1 MSYVLCPGYYCGMPP
16 PPISRVVPADIQ
28 AALAEEYEIL
38 SLLGQGGMASV
49 YLARERSLG
58 RLVALKVLAPDL
70 AARPG
75 FRARFEREA
84 ATAAQLQHP
93 NIVPIHRV
101 GEANGVAFFTMGY
114 VDGETL
120 ADRIRHRGRFAVD
133 DAVALVRDIASALG
147 AAHRR
152 GIVHRDVKPH
162 NILIERETGRV
173 LVTDFGIARAA
184 EIAVADGV
192 DPDSVTGAGVVMGTP
207 RYMSPEQASG
217 TRDLGPE
224 SDLYAL
230 GIIFYE
236 MVSGQ
241 YPFRVGT
248 PPNFQV
254 AHLTQPPLPLVA
266 HIGDFPRSVEAVIQ
280 RLLAKDPADRYPTAE
295 ALREALIPSD
305 AASGAS
311 RPSRWGRTL
320 RPLGAA
326 VLVIGIFATLTR
338 SSPPVEDPRRS
349 ILIGFFENATGDPTL
364 DWLRVGGVEQ
374 LAQSLGRWQDLEV
387 IHVERLLDLA
397 RRADLDESRPMGRE
411 DALRLARA
419 ASMGTATIG
428 TIVRLGNALRLS
440 VRLYDVRTRDLLRT
454 ASVEARN
461 DSTLPRAFE
470 QLADQILDLSGAR
483 PGELVSVEPPT
494 TSIDAYR
501 AYVEGVAARSRWDMP
516 TARKR
521 FEAALAAD
529 PRFALAWYE
538 LSQALLVRDLLGG
551 GGEFV
556 AFADSARR
564 YASDRPERE
573 RRLIEAYHALLHA
586 DFPEARR
593 RYSAL
598 VALDSTLVDAWTG
611 LADAAQFDLTLRP
624 DARGVGQLS
633 TSYDLALRAYERALA
648 LNGNDHRLY
657 ANIANLLGY
666 VFFDDGATIP
676 VFGEPPPG
684 DVRSVFGRIPVALY
698 RVLLLGDSLVLVP
711 RDSVAARYSPA
722 VIAASRATARERARG
737 ILEQW
742 LGVAP
747 EEGEAHLMMARL
759 LQSDGDYDG
768 ALAALDRAEAL
779 GASGSL
785 PPAVLRL
792 IVLLE
797 ARRFP
802 AAARL
807 ASAMDQG
814 AESRGSAAVPEILL
828 SGLINAW
835 LATGQV
841 EKARLMEQRLFGS
854 FDNRQTGAAERVTA
868 MFAATLGVTIDAA
881 LDRVTP
887 GAVQSLERTVD
898 TRIAEA
904 PADERDELTEVA
916 ARALIQ
922 GYAGLGDTAG
932 VARWRRT
939 LGEERIRGLDALVAL
954 RAGDTATARR
964 RYLVAR
970 ADTGGSVVTRVALA
984 ETAAGLG
991 LRQEALAHLAR
1002 ADSLRPLT
1010 VQAPDPGW
1018 ITEVRSWPM
1027 RAVLLGAEGRMAEA
1041 RQWAERYREAWAT
1054 ADSTLVPERDR
1065 ILRELGDLLRTDRRD
1080 RP

>member
-1 MSYVLCPGYYCGMPP
+1 MPIP
-16 PPISRVVPADIQ
+16 LAPSGIPADVQ

-38 SLLGQGGMASV
+38 SRLGQGGMATV

-93 NIVPIHRV
+93 NIVPIYRV
-101 GEANGVAFFTMGY
+101 GDIHGVAYFTMGY
-114 VDGETL
+114 VEGETL
-120 ADRIRHRGRFAVD
+120 ADRLRHRGRFTVD
-133 DAVALVRDIASALG
+133 EAVALVCDIASALG

-152 GIVHRDVKPH
+152 GIIHRDVKPH
-162 NILIERETGRV
+162 NILIERETGRA

-184 EIAVADGV
+184 DVTVGDGI

-207 RYMSPEQASG
+207 RYMSPEQAAG
-217 TRDLGPE
+217 TRELGPE

-230 GIIFYE
+230 GVIFYE
-236 MVSGQ
+236 LVSGQ

-248 PPNFQV
+248 PPNFPV
-254 AHLTQPPLPLVA
+254 AHLTQAPVPLVA
-266 HIGDFPRSVEAVIQ
+266 HIGDFPRSVETVIR
-280 RLLAKDPADRYPTAE
+280 RLLAKDPADRYPSAE
-295 ALREALIPSD
+295 SLREALSALGP
-305 AASGAS
+305 AGPPS
-311 RPSRWGRTL
+311 RPGRWRRML

-326 VLVIGIFATLTR
+326 VLVVGIFATLTR
-338 SSPPVEDPRRS
+338 SPPPETDPRRS
-349 ILIGFFENATGDPTL
+349 ILVGFFENATGDPAL
-364 DWLRVGGVEQ
+364 DWLRIGGVEQ

-387 IHVERLLDLA
+387 VHVERLLDLA
-397 RRADLDESRPMGRE
+397 RRDNLDESRPMGRE

-419 ASMGTATIG
+419 ASMGTATLG

-440 VRLYDVRTRDLLRT
+440 VRLYDVRTRELLRT
-454 ASVEARN
+454 ASVEAPN

-501 AYVEGVAARSRWDMP
+501 AYIEGVAARSRWDMP
-516 TARKR
+516 AARTH
-521 FEAALAAD
+521 FAAALAAD

-564 YASDRPERE
+564 YATDRPERE
-573 RRLIEAYHALLHA
+573 RRLIEAWHALLHA

-598 VALDSTLVDAWTG
+598 VALDSTLGDAWTG

-624 DARGVGQLS
+624 DSRGIGQLS
-633 TSYDLALRAYERALA
+633 TSYDLALRAYERALSQ
-648 LNGNDHRLY
+648 NGNDHRLY
-657 ANIANLLGY
+657 ANIANILGY
-666 VFFDDGATIP
+666 VFLDDGIAIP
-676 VFGEPPPG
+676 VYRDPPPG
-684 DVRSVFGRIPVALY
+684 DIRSAFGRVPAGLY
-698 RVLLLGDSLVLVP
+698 RVLLLNDSLVLVP
-711 RDSVAARYSPA
+711 RDSVATRYTPA
-722 VIAASRATARERARG
+722 VIEASRAAARNRARG
-737 ILEQW
+737 VMEQW

-747 EEGEAHLMMARL
+747 DEGEAHLMMARL

-768 ALAALDRAEAL
+768 ALASLDRAEAL
-779 GASGSL
+779 GASGSV

-792 IVLLE
+792 IVLLQ

-802 AAARL
+802 AAAQL
-807 ASAMDQG
+807 ATVLDQRNG
-814 AESRGSAAVPEILL
+814 NQRRVAVPEILL
-828 SGLINAW
+828 SGLINAL

-841 EKARLMEQRLFGS
+841 DQARLLEQRLFGS
-854 FDNRQTGAAERVTA
+854 LDDRQTGAAERVTA

-887 GAVQSLERTVD
+887 GSLQDLERTVEG
-898 TRIAEA
+898 RIAEA
-904 PADERDELTEVA
+904 PPDERDELAEVA
-916 ARALIQ
+916 SRALIQ

-932 VARWRRT
+932 VARWRRA
-939 LGEERIRGLDALVAL
+939 LGEERIRGLDALAAL

-964 RYLVAR
+964 RYLTAR

-991 LRQEALAHLAR
+991 LRQEALDHLAR
-1002 ADSLRPLT
+1002 ADSIRPLT

-1018 ITEVRSWPM
+1018 VTVVRSWPM
-1027 RAVLLGAEGRMAEA
+1027 RAVLLAAEGRTAEA
-1041 RQWAERYREAWAT
+1041 RQWAERYRDAWAT
-1054 ADSTLVPERDR
+1054 ADSALVPERDR

>member
-1 MSYVLCPGYYCGMPP
+1 MSSVLCPKYYCGMPP
-16 PPISRVVPADIQ
+16 PATAPTVPADIQ

-38 SLLGQGGMASV
+38 SLLGQGGMATV

-93 NIVPIHRV
+93 HIVPIHRV

-120 ADRIRHRGRFAVD
+120 ADRMRHRGRFALD
-133 DAVALVRDIASALG
+133 EAIGLVRDIASALG

-152 GIVHRDVKPH
+152 GIIHRDVKPH
-162 NILIERETGRV
+162 NILIERETGRI

-184 EIAVADGV
+184 EVALHDGV
-192 DPDSVTGAGVVMGTP
+192 DPEVVTGAGMVMGTP
-207 RYMSPEQASG
+207 RYMSPEQAAG
-217 TRDLGPE
+217 TRELGPE

-230 GIIFYE
+230 GVIFYE
-236 MVSGQ
+236 MVSGH
-241 YPFRVGT
+241 YPFRIGT
-248 PPNFQV
+248 PPNFQM
-254 AHLTQPPLPLVA
+254 AHLTQAPVPLVA
-266 HIGDFPRSVEAVIQ
+266 HIGDFPRSVEAVIGK
-280 RLLAKDPADRYPTAE
+280 LLAKDPADRYPSAEDLGE
-295 ALREALIPSD
+295 AL
-305 AASGAS
+305 ASGGGAGESSPAS
-311 RPSRWGRTL
+311 PWQRML

-326 VLVIGIFATLTR
+326 VLVVGIFAILTR
-338 SSPPVEDPRRS
+338 SSPLVEDPRRS
-349 ILIGFFENATGDPTL
+349 ILIGFFENASGDPTL

-387 IHVERLLDLA
+387 VHVERLLDLA
-397 RRADLDESRPMGRE
+397 RRNNLDESRSMGRE

-419 ASMGTATIG
+419 AAVGTATIG
-428 TIVRLGNALRLS
+428 TIVRFGNELRLS
-440 VRLYDVRTRDLLRT
+440 VRLYDVRTRDLVRT

-470 QLADQILDLSGAR
+470 ELADQILDLSGAR

-494 TSIDAYR
+494 SSIDAYR
-501 AYVEGVAARSRWDMP
+501 AYIEGVAARSRWDLP
-516 TARKR
+516 AARKH

-529 PRFALAWYE
+529 SRFALAWYE
-538 LSQALLVRDLLGG
+538 LSQALLVRDFLGG

-573 RRLIEAYHALLHA
+573 RRLVEAYHALVQG

-598 VALDSTLVDAWTG
+598 VALDSNLTDAWTG
-611 LADAAQFDLTLRP
+611 LADAAQYDLTLRP
-624 DARGVGQLS
+624 DARGIGQLS
-633 TSYDLALRAYERALA
+633 TSYDLALRAYGRALA

-657 ANIANLLGY
+657 ANIAGLLGY
-666 VFFDDGATIP
+666 VFLDDGIAIP
-676 VFGEPPPG
+676 VYRDPPPG
-684 DVRSVFGRIPVALY
+684 DIRSAFGRVPAGLY

-711 RDSVAARYSPA
+711 RDSVASRFTPA
-722 VIAASRATARERARG
+722 EIAASRTTARNRARD
-737 ILEQW
+737 IMKQW

-759 LQSDGDYDG
+759 LQSDGNYDG
-768 ALAALDRAEAL
+768 ALASLDRAEAL
-779 GASGSL
+779 GASGSV
-785 PPAVLRL
+785 PPAVLRFV
-792 IVLLE
+792 VLLQ
-797 ARRFP
+797 ARRFSE
-802 AAARL
+802 AARL
-807 ASAMDQG
+807 ATTLDQG
-814 AESRGSAAVPEILL
+814 GESRVRSAVPEILL
-828 SGLINAW
+828 SGHINAL

-841 EKARLMEQRLFGS
+841 DRARALEQRLFGS
-854 FDNRQTGAAERVTA
+854 LDDRQTGAAERVTA

-887 GAVQSLERTVD
+887 ASLQDLERAVER
-898 TRIAEA
+898 RIAEA
-904 PADERDELTEVA
+904 PSEERDDLTEVA
-916 ARALIQ
+916 SRALVQ
-922 GYAGLGDTAG
+922 GYAGLGDTAA

-939 LGEERIRGLDALVAL
+939 LGEERIRGLDALAAL
-954 RAGDTATARR
+954 RAGDSATARR

-1002 ADSLRPLT
+1002 ADSIHPLT

-1018 ITEVRSWPM
+1018 IAEVRSWPM
-1027 RAVLLGAEGRMAEA
+1027 RAVLLAAEGRMAEA
-1041 RQWAERYREAWAT
+1041 RQWAERFRDTWVA
-1054 ADSTLVPERDR
+1054 ADSALVPERDR